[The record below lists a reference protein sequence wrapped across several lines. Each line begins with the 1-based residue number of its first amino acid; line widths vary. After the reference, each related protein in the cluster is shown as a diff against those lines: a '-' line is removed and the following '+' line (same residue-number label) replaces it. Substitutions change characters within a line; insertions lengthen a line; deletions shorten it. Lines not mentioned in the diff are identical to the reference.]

1 LPKGAS
7 PVISSFTTSA
17 SSVVAGTPVTL
28 SWTTTGAS
36 YLIVTPQ
43 VGATRGTSISV
54 TPTATTTYT
63 LIATNEYGRTTQQVT
78 VNVP

>member
-1 LPKGAS
+1 
-7 PVISSFTTSA
+7 
-17 SSVVAGTPVTL
+17 L
-28 SWTTTGAS
+28 SWSTTGAS

-43 VGATRGTSISV
+43 VGATRGTSVSV